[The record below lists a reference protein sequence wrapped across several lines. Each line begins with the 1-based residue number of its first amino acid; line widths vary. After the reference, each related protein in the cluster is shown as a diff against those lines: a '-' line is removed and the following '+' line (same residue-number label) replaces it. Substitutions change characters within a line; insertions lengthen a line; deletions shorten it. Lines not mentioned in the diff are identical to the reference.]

1 MTAFRTFVIAPPLR
15 GAGVYPL
22 GATHRP
28 RRRARHPRIHFP
40 HADLRV
46 RVHGLRSA
54 HRGLPALLRGSA
66 HDLRGVP
73 GQAEEGLPPGRHRVQ
88 GLGVLRDRQPRE
100 GVLRHRVHEGLGR
113 RVVVVRCHVLGLRGR
128 LHLQEGRRW
137 LLLEGL
143 ERQGIDDREQEGK
156 LVVVAGADAEAQIGV
171 FGGSGFYSL
180 LDDAE
185 TVEVDTPYGEPSAPP
200 VVGSIW
206 PYRAAFIPRHG
217 VKHQFPPHAINY
229 RANLWA
235 MKELGVQRIVGPCAA
250 GSLQTGVK
258 IGDFVVCDQI
268 VDRTR
273 SRPHTFYDGP
283 VTTHISFADPYCTTM
298 RPVIVDRARELG
310 IGVHDGGTMVVIEG
324 PRFST
329 RAESARFNSEGWQT
343 INMTGYPECL
353 LARELEICYAN
364 VSLITDYDVGVPG
377 APPVTHEE
385 GVRGFGGNTG
395 RLRELLFDVIPA
407 LPAERDCECA
417 TALADARFE
426 VE

>member
-1 MTAFRTFVIAPPLR
+1 VT
-15 GAGVYPL
+15 GA
-22 GATHRP
+22 A
-28 RRRARHPRIHFP
+28 
-40 HADLRV
+40 
-46 RVHGLRSA
+46 
-54 HRGLPALLRGSA
+54 
-66 HDLRGVP
+66 
-73 GQAEEGLPPGRHRVQ
+73 
-88 GLGVLRDRQPRE
+88 
-100 GVLRHRVHEGLGR
+100 
-113 RVVVVRCHVLGLRGR
+113 
-128 LHLQEGRRW
+128 
-137 LLLEGL
+137 
-143 ERQGIDDREQEGK
+143 
-156 LVVVAGADAEAQIGV
+156 AEAQIGV

-185 TVEVDTPYGEPSAPP
+185 TIEVDTPYGEPSAAP
-200 VVGSIW
+200 VVGSIG
-206 PYRAAFIPRHG
+206 PYRVAFIPRHG

-273 SRPHTFYDGP
+273 SRTHTFYDGP

-298 RPVIVDRARELG
+298 RPIIVGKTRELG

-329 RAESARFNSEGWQT
+329 RAESAWFNSEGWQT
-343 INMTGYPECL
+343 INMTGYPEGL

-377 APPVTHEE
+377 APPVTHQEV
-385 GVRGFGGNTG
+385 VRVFGQNNAH
-395 RLRELLFDVIPA
+395 LRELLFSVIPA

-417 TALADARFE
+417 TALANARFE

>member
-1 MTAFRTFVIAPPLR
+1 VT
-15 GAGVYPL
+15 GA
-22 GATHRP
+22 AT
-28 RRRARHPRIHFP
+28 
-40 HADLRV
+40 
-46 RVHGLRSA
+46 
-54 HRGLPALLRGSA
+54 
-66 HDLRGVP
+66 
-73 GQAEEGLPPGRHRVQ
+73 
-88 GLGVLRDRQPRE
+88 
-100 GVLRHRVHEGLGR
+100 
-113 RVVVVRCHVLGLRGR
+113 
-128 LHLQEGRRW
+128 
-137 LLLEGL
+137 
-143 ERQGIDDREQEGK
+143 
-156 LVVVAGADAEAQIGV
+156 EAQIGV

-185 TVEVDTPYGEPSAPP
+185 TVEVDTPYGEPSAAP
-200 VVGSIW
+200 VIGSIG
-206 PYRAAFIPRHG
+206 PYRVAFIPRHG

-258 IGDFVVCDQI
+258 VGDFVVCDQI

-283 VTTHISFADPYCTTM
+283 VTTHISFADPYCATM

-329 RAESARFNSEGWQT
+329 RAESAWFNSEGWQT

-385 GVRGFGGNTG
+385 VVRVFGQNNV

>member
-1 MTAFRTFVIAPPLR
+1 MT
-15 GAGVYPL
+15 GA
-22 GATHRP
+22 A
-28 RRRARHPRIHFP
+28 
-40 HADLRV
+40 
-46 RVHGLRSA
+46 
-54 HRGLPALLRGSA
+54 
-66 HDLRGVP
+66 
-73 GQAEEGLPPGRHRVQ
+73 
-88 GLGVLRDRQPRE
+88 
-100 GVLRHRVHEGLGR
+100 
-113 RVVVVRCHVLGLRGR
+113 
-128 LHLQEGRRW
+128 
-137 LLLEGL
+137 
-143 ERQGIDDREQEGK
+143 
-156 LVVVAGADAEAQIGV
+156 AEAQIGV

-180 LDDAE
+180 LDDAR
-185 TVEVDTPYGEPSAPP
+185 TVEVDTPYGRPSAPP
-200 VVGSIW
+200 VVGSIG
-206 PYRAAFIPRHG
+206 PYLVAFIPRHG

-283 VTTHISFADPYCTTM
+283 VTTHISFADPYCATM
-298 RPVIVDRARELG
+298 RPIIVGKTRELG
-310 IGVHDGGTMVVIEG
+310 VGVHDGGTMVVIEG

-329 RAESARFNSEGWQT
+329 RAESAWFNSEGWQT
-343 INMTGYPECL
+343 INMTGYPEGL

-377 APPVTHEE
+377 APPVTHQEV
-385 GVRGFGGNTG
+385 VRVFGQNNAH
-395 RLRELLFDVIPA
+395 LRELLFSVIPA

-417 TALADARFE
+417 TALANARFE